1 MTTAA
6 ESEALIARYGAD
18 TVTAALAPLLTDQ
31 RRARIDSVLDA
42 RLASLTIVLE
52 NLYDPHN
59 GAAALRSVEGIGL
72 DTVHVVEGTGPF
84 AAASTVTI
92 GCDKWL
98 ALRSHRSAAEAARA
112 LRAEGMVLCAAVPDV
127 GTTIDDVQGEQPL
140 ALWFG
145 NEHDGLT
152 TEAIELCDHRIEI
165 PMHGFTRSFNLS
177 VSVALLTS
185 RAAELRRRSLGKLG
199 DLPDRERAN
208 RRAKWYAQDFRG
220 ADQILARFVSA
231 QTRS

>member
-1 MTTAA
+1 MTTEAD
-6 ESEALIARYGAD
+6 SEALIARYGAE
-18 TVTAALAPLLTDQ
+18 TVIAALAPLLTDQ

-42 RLASLTIVLE
+42 RLASVTIVLE

-98 ALRSHRSAAEAARA
+98 ALHSHASAADAARA
-112 LRAEGMVLCAAVPDV
+112 LRAAGMVLCAAVPDA
-127 GTTIDDVQGEQPL
+127 GTTIDDVQGTQPL

-145 NEHDGLT
+145 NEHEGLT
-152 TEAIELCDHRIEI
+152 TEAIELCD
-165 PMHGFTRSFNLS
+165 
-177 VSVALLTS
+177 LLEP
-185 RAAELRRRSLGKLG
+185 RGPVHLHRRRHPGPRQARDGRPSATRVWAAPRSCWTFRWSGSRK
-199 DLPDRERAN
+199 RRCC
-208 RRAKWYAQDFRG
+208 RAKS
-220 ADQILARFVSA
+220 AR
-231 QTRS
+231 R